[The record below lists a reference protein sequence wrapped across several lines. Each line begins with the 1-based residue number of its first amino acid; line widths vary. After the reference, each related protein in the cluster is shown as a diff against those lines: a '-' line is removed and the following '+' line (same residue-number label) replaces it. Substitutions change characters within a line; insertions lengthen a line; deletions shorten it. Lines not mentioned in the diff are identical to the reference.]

1 MTVNIIEQSNNLLSL
16 LGFIVSVLTL
26 LVALYALNTW
36 KKQMKGA
43 GKFDVL
49 RQLLLFSN
57 KVELSIRKFRQPL
70 VTLSDNSLKAEKE
83 DKNKKYNLIV
93 EEYLQLK
100 NVLLQAKL
108 FIDKD
113 ELDKVFNP
121 FEEIIK
127 EIRAAIWLHFEMKD
141 EYSHIDKD
149 PERIR
154 ENDEIIYDDYIR
166 TKNEFTQRIKK
177 TMSEIEEFIYQEYK
191 KI

>member
-1 MTVNIIEQSNNLLSL
+1 M
-16 LGFIVSVLTL
+16 
-26 LVALYALNTW
+26 
-36 KKQMKGA
+36 
-43 GKFDVL
+43 
-49 RQLLLFSN
+49 
-57 KVELSIRKFRQPL
+57 
-70 VTLSDNSLKAEKE
+70 
-83 DKNKKYNLIV
+83 
-93 EEYLQLK
+93 
-100 NVLLQAKL
+100 
-108 FIDKD
+108 
-113 ELDKVFNP
+113 DKVFNP